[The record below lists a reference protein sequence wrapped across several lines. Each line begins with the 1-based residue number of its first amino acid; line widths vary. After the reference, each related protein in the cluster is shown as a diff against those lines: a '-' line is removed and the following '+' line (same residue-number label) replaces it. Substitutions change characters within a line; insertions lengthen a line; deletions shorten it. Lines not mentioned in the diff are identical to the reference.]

1 MSAAVIDLKQRYALG
16 VVDRVVPAA
25 AWLPLSRAQ
34 ELVDQANHALQQL
47 DTELAAEHARA
58 YERGYQE
65 GRQAALDQFAA
76 ATTALH
82 TAREQLATQMRAQL
96 TELAVAVVERI
107 APSLGADK
115 LVPFLAGEAVRQ
127 LAFEPNLIVRVHPD
141 VAEATRQQLLV
152 EGLSLAGSPTF
163 EVIGTPEFGPFDCVI
178 ETEGGVVRA
187 GLREQLDQ
195 VRTILALAHL
205 ESAPDANAAA
215 VTPPEQAP
223 DAAA

>member
-1 MSAAVIDLKQRYALG
+1 VSAAVIDLKQRYALG
-16 VVDRVVPAA
+16 VVDQVIPAA

-34 ELVDQANHALQQL
+34 ELVDQANHALQEL
-47 DTELAAEHARA
+47 DGELAAEHARA

-76 ATTALH
+76 ATAALH
-82 TAREQLATQMRAQL
+82 AARDQLATQMRVQL

-163 EVIGTPEFGPFDCVI
+163 EVIASPEFGPFDCVI

-195 VRTILALAHL
+195 VRTILALAHQ
-205 ESAPDANAAA
+205 ENTPEANAAA
-215 VTPPEQAP
+215 PSQEQAP

>member
-1 MSAAVIDLKQRYALG
+1 MIDLKQRYALG
-16 VVDRVVPAA
+16 VSDRIIPAA

-34 ELVDQANHALQQL
+34 ELVDQANHALQEL
-47 DTELAAEHARA
+47 DVELAAEHARA
-58 YERGYQE
+58 YACGHDE
-65 GRQAALDQFAA
+65 GRQAALAQFAA
-76 ATTALH
+76 ATAALH
-82 TAREQLATQMRAQL
+82 ASRELLATQMRAQL

-127 LAFEPNLIVRVHPD
+127 LAFEPNLIVRVHSD

-152 EGLSLAGSPTF
+152 EGISLGGAPTF
-163 EVIGTPEFGPFDCVI
+163 EVIATPEFGAFDCVI

-187 GLREQLDQ
+187 GLREQLEQ
-195 VRTILALAHL
+195 VRTILAVAQQ
-205 ESAPDANAAA
+205 ESAPDSNA
-215 VTPPEQAP
+215 VTLTPAQAS

>member
-1 MSAAVIDLKQRYALG
+1 VSVAVIDLKQRYALG
-16 VVDRVVPAA
+16 VTTPVIPAA

-47 DTELAAEHARA
+47 DVELAAEHARA
-58 YERGYQE
+58 YERGHDE
-65 GRQAALDQFAA
+65 GRRTALDQFAA
-76 ATTALH
+76 ATAALH
-82 TAREQLATQMRAQL
+82 AAREQLATQMRAQL

-127 LAFEPNLIVRVHPD
+127 LAFEPNLIVRVHSD
-141 VAEATRQQLLV
+141 VAEPTRQQLLV
-152 EGLSLAGSPTF
+152 EGLSLAGAPTF
-163 EVIGTPEFGPFDCVI
+163 EVIATPEFGPFDCVI

-187 GLREQLDQ
+187 GLREQLEQ
-195 VRTILALAHL
+195 VRTILAVAQQ
-205 ESAPDANAAA
+205 ESTPDANA
-215 VTPPEQAP
+215 VVPTQEPVP